1 MTLGVP
7 VVCFVL
13 FLALSSIAIFAP
25 RRLPSTAALAELK
38 TRAPLITL
46 ERSEAIRP
54 KPLIAWPAELD
65 PRAGDA
71 DPAVRIALAGEL
83 AACRGGWARELVI
96 AALAQEPD
104 PSVRAALAAARAA
117 HESYGA

>member
-25 RRLPSTAALAELK
+25 RRLPGSAAPAEIPAFARLAALKPIA
-38 TRAPLITL
+38 
-46 ERSEAIRP
+46 AIRP
-54 KPLIAWPAELD
+54 EPALSWPARLD
-65 PRAGDA
+65 PRADGA
-71 DPAVRIALAGEL
+71 DPVVRRALAAEL
-83 AACRGGWARELVI
+83 AACRGRWARDLVVV
-96 AALAQEPD
+96 ALAEELD
-104 PSVRAALAAARAA
+104 PAVSAELAAARAT